1 MKKGQVL
8 APVNATLEYT
18 KNAVMTASKAKLIV
32 MMYEGAIRF
41 AEQAR
46 FHGNRGSH
54 AACGTAIS
62 NCYNIVSELKI
73 ALDPEPGGV
82 IGKKI
87 TEDLAALYAFVL
99 EQLVGANVDR
109 NMDNI
114 DNVLDVLK
122 VLKEGWDGAAQQI

>member
-1 MKKGQVL
+1 M

-32 MMYEGAIRF
+32 MMYDGAIRY

-46 FHGNRGSH
+46 FHGNRGSY

-62 NCYNIVSELKI
+62 NCYNVISELKVS
-73 ALDPEPGGV
+73 LDPDPQGLTA
-82 IGKKI
+82 KKI
-87 TEDLAALYAFVL
+87 CEDLSALYVFIMS
-99 EQLVGANVDR
+99 ELVSANVERD
-109 NMDNI
+109 MEKI
-114 DNVLDVLK
+114 DGVLSVLA